1 MPNKVAISFGVI
13 LAIFITIALFALLIS
28 LFRERRK
35 DVGAHNRQHHTRLD
49 NWIAGRAARERGN
62 DDEERGGSIELPLL
76 PPPRAHTRKQRRAS
90 RFEVG
95 RTFVDVPLSPVVVR
109 GGR

>member
-1 MPNKVAISFGVI
+1 MSNKVAISFGVI

-35 DVGAHNRQHHTRLD
+35 DVSAHNRQHHTRLD
-49 NWIAGRAARERGN
+49 NWIASRAARERRS
-62 DDEERGGSIELPLL
+62 DEEERGESIEMLL
-76 PPPRAHTRKQRRAS
+76 LPPRAHIREQRRAS

-95 RTFVDVPLSPVVVR
+95 RAFVDVRLSPVVVR